1 MVPEERPRRWQ
12 QDHIHMLRGPIRAH
26 RRVNR
31 NPANF
36 ILRFKAGETPGVC
49 TFALVPPVSTQEAIA
64 LVFRPYLVLVLERL
78 CFFFFNDVGSPI
90 TILRKIVQVHIIEVH
105 QTTTRSLSLIKP
117 VQ

>member
-1 MVPEERPRRWQ
+1 
-12 QDHIHMLRGPIRAH
+12 MLRGPIRAH

-64 LVFRPYLVLVLERL
+64 LVFRPYICTLYW
-78 CFFFFNDVGSPI
+78 F
-90 TILRKIVQVHIIEVH
+90 
-105 QTTTRSLSLIKP
+105 LS
-117 VQ
+117 VYAFSF